1 MIFTISPTVSAHLP
15 TIVKINQEALP
26 AVSSVTLKDMEHF
39 LSTVDYFR
47 TLQLD
52 DIVAGF
58 LIALT
63 PGKDYN
69 SPNYQWFEKKF
80 NSFMY
85 VDRIVF
91 DLGYQSNGF
100 GWAFYNNLRE
110 FTEGR
115 TPRITC
121 EVNLRPPNEGSI
133 IFHEKYGFKQVG
145 KQETEGGKK
154 DVSLMEYKI
163 PSIWSLLF

>member
-26 AVSSVTLKDMEHF
+26 AVSSVTLKDIEHF
-39 LSTVDYFR
+39 LSTVDYFS

-52 DIVAGF
+52 DTIAGF

-63 PGKDYN
+63 PGKDYH
-69 SPNYQWFEKKF
+69 SSNYQWFEKKY

-85 VDRIVF
+85 VDRIVI
-91 DLGYQSNGF
+91 DRAYQSNGF

-115 TPRITC
+115 SPRITC
-121 EVNLRPPNEGSI
+121 EVNLKPPNEGSI
-133 IFHEKYGFKQVG
+133 IFHEKYGFRQVG
-145 KQETEGGKK
+145 TQETEGGKK
-154 DVSLMEYKI
+154 EVSLMEYKI
-163 PSIWSLLF
+163 NSS

>member
-1 MIFTISPTVSAHLP
+1 MIFTISPTVSAQLP

-26 AVSSVTLKDMEHF
+26 GVSSVTLEDMEHF
-39 LSTVDYFR
+39 LSIVDYFR

-52 DIVAGF
+52 DTIAGF

-63 PGKDYN
+63 PGKDYH
-69 SPNYQWFEKKF
+69 SPNYKWFEKKY

-85 VDRIVF
+85 VDRIVI
-91 DLGYQSNGF
+91 DSAYQSNGF

-110 FTEGR
+110 FTEGHS
-115 TPRITC
+115 PRITC

-133 IFHEKYGFKQVG
+133 IFHEKYGFRQVG
-145 KQETEGGKK
+145 TQETEGGKK
-154 DVSLMEYKI
+154 EVSLMEYKI
-163 PSIWSLLF
+163 NLS